1 MTTKTHDPRVR
12 VVSHGTGNWR
22 TEVQDEPGA
31 SWDITGPPYPTKAEA
46 LLHVDETAARCFDI
60 PPPHHPLLSV
70 SPDQLASAGSYI
82 AHEWGD
88 YGYRI
93 EEITSP
99 THAVS
104 VFSVVASDGS
114 RFAIAAD
121 RWSNCDVL
129 PDDAEARTAK
139 IRAMHAHATQT

>member
-1 MTTKTHDPRVR
+1 M
-12 VVSHGTGNWR
+12 
-22 TEVQDEPGA
+22 
-31 SWDITGPPYPTKAEA
+31 I
-46 LLHVDETAARCFDI
+46 
-60 PPPHHPLLSV
+60 SV

-82 AHEWGD
+82 AHEWAD

-104 VFSVVASDGS
+104 VFAVVCTGDGA
-114 RFAIAAD
+114 RFAVAVD

-129 PDDAEARTAK
+129 PDDPAERAAK
-139 IRAMHAHATQT
+139 IRAMHAHATQK

>member
-1 MTTKTHDPRVR
+1 M
-12 VVSHGTGNWR
+12 S
-22 TEVQDEPGA
+22 
-31 SWDITGPPYPTKAEA
+31 SI
-46 LLHVDETAARCFDI
+46 
-60 PPPHHPLLSV
+60 SV

-82 AHEWGD
+82 AREWGD
-88 YGYRI
+88 HGYRV

-104 VFSVVASDGS
+104 VFSVVCGDGA

-121 RWSNCDVL
+121 RWSNCEEL
-129 PDDAEARTAK
+129 PDDPAAREAK